1 MMIYDFFSEPEFFY
15 KPRHIPKD
23 FLSKVREIL
32 SEARE
37 AYRNKGLLSI
47 SFVINFVTVATIKSL
62 LLSSVTSCYHD
73 ILV

>member
-47 SFVINFVTVATIKSL
+47 SFVTVATIKSL

>member
-15 KPRHIPKD
+15 KPRYILKD
-23 FLSKVREIL
+23 FLSKVREML

-47 SFVINFVTVATIKSL
+47 SLLSIL
-62 LLSSVTSCYHD
+62 LLLLPSNLFCYHLLPAV
-73 ILV
+73 IMTF